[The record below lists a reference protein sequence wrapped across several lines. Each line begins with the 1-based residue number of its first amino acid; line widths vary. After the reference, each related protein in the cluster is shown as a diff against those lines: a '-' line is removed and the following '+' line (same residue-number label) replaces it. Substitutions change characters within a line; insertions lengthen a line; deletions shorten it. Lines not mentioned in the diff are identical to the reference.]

1 MASRGAFFAGV
12 QRIFSLIS
20 VEPALALY
28 IFTSFIKYPVFQAL
42 LYEKSC
48 VARYHDAVLC
58 GNTSAVHSD
67 IALQKDA
74 NQLFL
79 YSSLCL
85 LLPSIPTALLL
96 GSLSDVWSAKIPIL
110 IPLLGL
116 IIGDVNYVVQS
127 SFFNFD
133 ARWLLLSDIISGFT
147 GGYAALMGMMFSC
160 SMKQTDPAHRSRR
173 MALLEGSIGIG
184 ATLGFSLAGL
194 IRESLGFS
202 KTFILLMGLRVI
214 CFIYIVAI
222 VNEIKPDKQQQ
233 SLNQCYFFISFNY
246 NCFNNTAISNGW
258 GYKSPS
264 GRSIRGNDS
273 FTTFTLSAA
282 SCSALLSRM
291 VGATSRRLVEV
302 YEVMTRSRPSRSVLL
317 LVLVAFAVELLAF
330 AGVNDIQYSFF
341 RFKLKWTD
349 KEYGWYKGLSYAFS
363 TVTVLSI
370 YPWMKSRGVRDMMLC
385 AVALTTKIVSLL
397 ATAFVFADWFAYAT
411 TPLSAL
417 NRFIATSLRAT
428 ASQTVDVVEQGKV
441 FSVMSLTD
449 GVTSV
454 CGSVIFN
461 SLYPRTLPSLSFL
474 CFVIV
479 AAMLLIP
486 LFISLYLLTERAHTN
501 AAAASN
507 SEILNE
513 NEQ

>member
-116 IIGDVNYVVQS
+116 IVGDVNYVVQS

-233 SLNQCYFFISFNY
+233 SLNQS
-246 NCFNNTAISNGW
+246 
-258 GYKSPS
+258 
-264 GRSIRGNDS
+264 
-273 FTTFTLSAA
+273 
-282 SCSALLSRM
+282 LLSRM

-474 CFVIV
+474 CFVIF